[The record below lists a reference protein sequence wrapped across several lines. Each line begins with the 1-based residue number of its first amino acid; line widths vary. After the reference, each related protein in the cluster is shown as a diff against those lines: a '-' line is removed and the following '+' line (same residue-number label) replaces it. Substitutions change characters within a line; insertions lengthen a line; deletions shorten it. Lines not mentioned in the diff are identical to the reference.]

1 MMAAMSQKQLREKYQ
16 QLKNK
21 GQDEIIREANA
32 LVQAAEPADSETE
45 IGALVAA
52 GEASANQAKAEK
64 VSQLYFRVVKTKS
77 EVYDIITRSFS
88 RKSQWNELPHG
99 LDLRNGWNLMWVW
112 SKLQRDMS
120 RMLVWQKANHFI
132 GAKNVSRKDFLKRNI
147 ERAMKFSGRAKNCFD
162 IMPLTYVLPKE
173 YVAFLETFSEMEDK
187 EGKMNFWIMKPA
199 ASSRGR
205 GISLVNDIAQ
215 VTYGEA
221 MVMQRYIKNPLLLN
235 GYKFDLR
242 IYILVT
248 SFNPLEAFIYK
259 EGFGRFSTQPY
270 TLDPSDKANKYIHL
284 TNVSINKY
292 NLRNYDCNQQDRV
305 YGGSKVSLAT
315 LRKTFTEDLN
325 IDWEN

>member
-1 MMAAMSQKQLREKYQ
+1 MGGANEDNLD
-16 QLKNK
+16 
-21 GQDEIIREANA
+21 GANA
-32 LVQAAEPADSETE
+32 SKER
-45 IGALVAA
+45 
-52 GEASANQAKAEK
+52 
-64 VSQLYFRVVKTKS
+64 VSQLNFRVVKTKT
-77 EVYDIITRSFS
+77 EVYDIITRSFG

-99 LDLRNGWNLMWVW
+99 LDLRNNWNLMWVW

-147 ERAMKFSGRAKNCFD
+147 ERAMKFSARAKNCFD
-162 IMPLTYVLPKE
+162 IMPLTYILPKE
-173 YVAFLETFSEMEDK
+173 YVAFLETFSDLEDK

-242 IYILVT
+242 IYVLVT
-248 SFNPLEAFIYK
+248 SYEPMKVYVFQ
-259 EGFGRFSTQPY
+259 EGLARFASETYTQ
-270 TLDPSDKANKYIHL
+270 KINKNNKFMHL
-284 TNVSINKY
+284 TNYSINKKNERFIQNENQEQDDFGY
-292 NLRNYDCNQQDRV
+292 KWSLGAFCKHLEQVGIDMNLLWSRIYDVVIKTLLCGENYV
-305 YGGSKVSLAT
+305 
-315 LRKTFTEDLN
+315 
-325 IDWEN
+325 